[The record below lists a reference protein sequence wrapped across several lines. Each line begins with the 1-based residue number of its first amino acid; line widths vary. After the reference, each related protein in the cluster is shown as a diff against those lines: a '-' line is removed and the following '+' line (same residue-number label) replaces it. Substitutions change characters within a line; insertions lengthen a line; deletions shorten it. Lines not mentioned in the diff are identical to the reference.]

1 MRPQSGILASSLFL
15 SIFSLLYSLTGA
27 HTRTKDP
34 EGVCVVFHPKPLA
47 LTMGVAAV
55 LVFADG
61 EVEFLAFVELAP
73 LLLTRMLLVGAGVAS
88 RRSLT

>member
-1 MRPQSGILASSLFL
+1 
-15 SIFSLLYSLTGA
+15 
-27 HTRTKDP
+27 
-34 EGVCVVFHPKPLA
+34 
-47 LTMGVAAV
+47 MGVAAV

-88 RRSLT
+88 RRSLTYY